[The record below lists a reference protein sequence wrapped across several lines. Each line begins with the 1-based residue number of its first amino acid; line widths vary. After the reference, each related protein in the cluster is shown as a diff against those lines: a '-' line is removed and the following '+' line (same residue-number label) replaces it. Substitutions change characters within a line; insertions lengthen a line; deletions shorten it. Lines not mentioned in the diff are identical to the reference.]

1 MNRKPHM
8 KHKAYKK
15 SSHDKLG
22 ICMILLGI
30 VAIAALF
37 LPLKY
42 WALLLSSFLIFFG
55 LLLLK

>member
-1 MNRKPHM
+1 M
-8 KHKAYKK
+8 KHKPYKK
-15 SSHDKLG
+15 RSHDKLG